1 MLVGTATINV
11 NTYIPAMPAI
21 GIDIGTSPAMV
32 QLSLAVFMWGY
43 ALGQLFV
50 GPLSDRYGRIRVLQ
64 WGLVSYTII
73 NLISAFTAEI
83 ETLLVLRALQG
94 LIAATG
100 PVVVRAILNDR
111 LDSAAAA
118 RTLSSTL
125 SIMAL
130 VPALAPIMS
139 GFLVELFGWQ
149 SIFVFTAVFC
159 ITLSICT
166 RLLLEESLPMN
177 SRIDAIHPVAILR
190 AYWQIGKSMAFWRYT
205 FVAAGM
211 FCSMFAYNA
220 VNSFLIINELGFAP
234 RYHGMLF
241 ALSACAFIAGSVLG
255 NKLSKSTSVD
265 RVIGWGIMIAVISGA
280 ASWWASSVTQIS
292 LTLVLLP
299 GAVVFFANGLSLP
312 GALSQAISTSP
323 HRRGSASALVGFLQI
338 GSAGIVGSIAG
349 TTYDHTTLPLH
360 KLMFIAALIAA
371 LGWYGIRIAKR

>member
-125 SIMAL
+125 
-130 VPALAPIMS
+130 
-139 GFLVELFGWQ
+139 
-149 SIFVFTAVFC
+149 
-159 ITLSICT
+159 
-166 RLLLEESLPMN
+166 
-177 SRIDAIHPVAILR
+177 
-190 AYWQIGKSMAFWRYT
+190 
-205 FVAAGM
+205 
-211 FCSMFAYNA
+211 
-220 VNSFLIINELGFAP
+220 
-234 RYHGMLF
+234 
-241 ALSACAFIAGSVLG
+241 
-255 NKLSKSTSVD
+255 
-265 RVIGWGIMIAVISGA
+265 
-280 ASWWASSVTQIS
+280 
-292 LTLVLLP
+292 
-299 GAVVFFANGLSLP
+299 
-312 GALSQAISTSP
+312 
-323 HRRGSASALVGFLQI
+323 
-338 GSAGIVGSIAG
+338 
-349 TTYDHTTLPLH
+349 
-360 KLMFIAALIAA
+360 
-371 LGWYGIRIAKR
+371 